1 MALLQTGINVLA
13 NRMPKVISPKT
24 HMLID
29 YANAGAF
36 LVTGALLWK
45 RNRRAAIGSMVCG
58 IMEAQTAMIT
68 DTPGGLTPI
77 IDLDTHRKIDAGFA
91 GFVGLLPSLLAF
103 ADEPEAHFFR
113 GQAVAL
119 AGVTG
124 MTDFGEKEGQR
135 QGGRSRGR
143 RAA

>member
-1 MALLQTGINVLA
+1 MALLQTGINALT

-36 LVTGALLWK
+36 LVRGALLWK

-68 DTPGGLTPI
+68 DAPGGLTPI
-77 IDLDTHRKIDAGFA
+77 ISLDTHRKIDAGFA

-103 ADEPEAHFFR
+103 ADEREAHFFR

-119 AGVTG
+119 AAVTG
-124 MTDFGEKEGQR
+124 MTDFGENER
-135 QGGRSRGR
+135 RPRGRLRRR